1 LSEPLVVAEACAVN
15 IGPRE
20 RRKRLASGVV
30 LLVVAG
36 GLAAFLL
43 TTGASRLWRL
53 SLFLPLWA
61 SGAGFFQAF
70 DKT

>member
-1 LSEPLVVAEACAVN
+1 MAEACAVN

-20 RRKRLASGVV
+20 RRKRLISGIV
-30 LLVVAG
+30 LLAVAG

-43 TTGASRLWRL
+43 ATGASRLARL
-53 SLFLPLWA
+53 TLFLPLWI
-61 SGAGFFQAF
+61 SGVGFFQAF